1 MITRELMLEKGDF
14 GLWRVCDG
22 AEECFRI
29 TDDGGGYCNSIEEM
43 CRYYNGDEIGLVK
56 QILQRG
62 NNVIFA
68 DHGESY
74 GKGEYSYEEYL
85 SQFEKSDGDYIIFP
99 YVDFD
104 TYEKAKEIFD
114 LLNA

>member
-1 MITRELMLEKGDF
+1 MITRELVCEKCDC
-14 GLWRVCDG
+14 GLWKVSDG
-22 AEECFRI
+22 VEECFKI

-43 CRYYNGDEIGLVK
+43 CRYYHGDEIGLVK

-68 DHGESY
+68 DHGESG
-74 GKGEYSYEEYL
+74 GKGKYSYEEYL
-85 SQFEKSDGDYIIFP
+85 SQFENSDDHYIIFP